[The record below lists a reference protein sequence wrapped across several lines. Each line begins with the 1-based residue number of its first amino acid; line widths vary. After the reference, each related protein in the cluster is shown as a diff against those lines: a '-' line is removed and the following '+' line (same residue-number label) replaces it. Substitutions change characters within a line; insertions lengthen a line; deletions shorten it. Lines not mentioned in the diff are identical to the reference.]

1 MGASTAKQDRHLVV
15 DNVKLRFL
23 LSKSVFAGKNLRL
36 EQNQKTA
43 ERLIEKTF
51 SAGVWLAEAT
61 SEWNLEK

>member
-43 ERLIEKTF
+43 ERLFEKPF
-51 SAGVWLAEAT
+51 RAGVWVAEVT